1 MAKFIS
7 ETIETVLI
15 TLVVFIVL
23 QTAIQNFQVQGS
35 SMKPTL
41 LPADRIVVNKIP
53 TFRIPMGTIGDTLPW
68 LLSSD
73 EKDHYLF
80 GKYDRGS
87 IVVFKSPD
95 ESGQDLV
102 KRIIGI
108 PGDTISIND
117 GKVFVNGNLIEEPYV
132 ESQGSS
138 KTSDLQV
145 PNNHYFVLG
154 DNRPWSND
162 SRHWVFSFVEE
173 SLIIGKAWMIYW
185 PKDRMSVLKDHSS
198 EERLDPEN

>member
-53 TFRIPMGTIGDTLPW
+53 TFRIPIGTIGDTLPW

-80 GKYDRGS
+80 GKHDRGS

>member
-7 ETIETVLI
+7 EAIETILI
-15 TLVVFIVL
+15 TLVVFIAL

-53 TFRIPMGTIGDTLPW
+53 TVRIPLSTIGETLPW
-68 LLSSD
+68 FHSIP
-73 EKDHYLF
+73 EKDHYIF
-80 GKYDRGS
+80 GLHERGS

-95 ESGQDLV
+95 ESSQDLV

-108 PGDTISIND
+108 PGDTVSMND
-117 GKVFVNGNLIEEPYV
+117 GKVFVNGNQIEEPYV

-138 KTSDLQV
+138 QISDLQV
-145 PNNHYFVLG
+145 PKNHYFVLG

-185 PKDRMSVLKDHSS
+185 PPDSWSVLGNHSS
-198 EERLDPEN
+198 TENYNPQD

>member
-80 GKYDRGS
+80 GKHDRGS

-185 PKDRMSVLKDHSS
+185 PKDRMSVLKS

>member
-7 ETIETVLI
+7 EAIETILI
-15 TLVVFIVL
+15 TLVVFIAL

-41 LPADRIVVNKIP
+41 LPADRIVVNKIS
-53 TFRIPMGTIGDTLPW
+53 TFRIPLMAIGDTLPW
-68 LLSSD
+68 LNFITESD
-73 EKDHYLF
+73 LYIF
-80 GKYDRGS
+80 GKQERGS

-108 PGDTISIND
+108 PGDTISIID
-117 GKVFVNGNLIEEPYV
+117 GKVFVNGDQIEEPYV

-138 KTSDLQV
+138 QTSDLQV

-173 SLIIGKAWMIYW
+173 SLIIGKAGMIYW
-185 PKDRMSVLKDHSS
+185 PRDRVSVLGNHSS
-198 EERLDPEN
+198 TENYNPKD

>member
-1 MAKFIS
+1 
-7 ETIETVLI
+7 
-15 TLVVFIVL
+15 
-23 QTAIQNFQVQGS
+23 
-35 SMKPTL
+35 MKPTL

-80 GKYDRGS
+80 GKHDRGS

>member
-7 ETIETVLI
+7 ETIETILI

-80 GKYDRGS
+80 GKHDRGS